1 MSCCRRERRA
11 RLLEWAER
19 RDAII
24 AEDDYDAEFRYD
36 RAPVGALQGLAPERV
51 AYLGSASKTLA
62 PALRLGWLVAPSRLV
77 RPLADEVLYTV
88 IAPPRLEQLAF
99 ADFLERG
106 ELDRHL
112 RRMRLR
118 YRRRRDVL
126 IEASRASCPQ
136 VEVRGIAAGLHVLAV
151 LPPGADEARV
161 LAGGAGAS
169 AEALRPERARRPAKA
184 EPALL
189 LGYGVSPEPA
199 IRAAVAKLAEAVAG
213 ASA

>member
-1 MSCCRRERRA
+1 M
-11 RLLEWAER
+11 
-19 RDAII
+19 
-24 AEDDYDAEFRYD
+24 
-36 RAPVGALQGLAPERV
+36 
-51 AYLGSASKTLA
+51 
-62 PALRLGWLVAPSRLV
+62 
-77 RPLADEVLYTV
+77 

-126 IEASRASCPQ
+126 LEALAERLPQ

-151 LPPGADEARV
+151 LSPGSDEARV
-161 LAGGAGAS
+161 LE
-169 AEALRPERARRPAKA
+169 EAHARGISLYGLGEHAVAPRPEA
-184 EPALL
+184 ALL
-189 LGYGVSPEPA
+189 LGYAVSQEPA
-199 IRAAVAKLAEAVAG
+199 IRAAVAKLAEAVAA